1 MHSPVSA
8 LRYMSL
14 VFECS
19 LSIDC
24 FVGYGSICNMPGI
37 LSTCQ
42 NVLNKKKNYH
52 GFCTSS
58 YYECIPDNLKCSLRN
73 NSIFNW
79 KLCK

>member
-1 MHSPVSA
+1 MENDKYALSTMHSPVSA
-8 LRYMSL
+8 LRYMSS

-42 NVLNKKKNYH
+42 NILNKKKN
-52 GFCTSS
+52 F
-58 YYECIPDNLKCSLRN
+58 IMVFVPVVIMNVFL
-73 NSIFNW
+73 II
-79 KLCK
+79 